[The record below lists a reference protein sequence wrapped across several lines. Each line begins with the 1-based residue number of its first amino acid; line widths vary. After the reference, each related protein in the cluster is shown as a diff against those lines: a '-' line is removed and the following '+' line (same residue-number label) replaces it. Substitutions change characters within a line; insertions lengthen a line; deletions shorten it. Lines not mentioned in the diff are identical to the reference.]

1 MCVDQSLQK
10 NITFALCTVHGTQ
23 CQIDMCSLVELFVRL
38 QFFTAILKITLFNDE
53 NKVVFVTLIKMTN

>member
-10 NITFALCTVHGTQ
+10 NITFASCTVHVTQ
-23 CQIDMCSLVELFVRL
+23 SQIDLCSLVELFVRL

-53 NKVVFVTLIKMTN
+53 NKVVFVTSSK